1 LTFIQGE
8 ATRFMPDDVLARHP
22 ALDWKRMQGM
32 RNLIVHEYFGADLGI
47 VGQTIQ
53 EDLAPLVPK
62 LRAIL
67 EPGC

>member
-1 LTFIQGE
+1 MVIGE

-22 ALDWKRMQGM
+22 SLDWKRMQGM

-47 VGQTIQ
+47 VWQTIQ

-67 EPGC
+67 EPDC